1 MLLNKSIVVSLLSL
15 ISISALA
22 TNKDQNDSNFSIHFL
37 YLNAS
42 NKVSGFTVCSKNGCT
57 PSTLSDGDKFLDKL
71 NKGDSV
77 CVSYNVGT
85 IYRTSRL
92 DYFFKIN
99 TNGNNRI
106 EFISSN
112 ISLNLALS
120 NYPIYKV
127 TEGESYLAHS
137 QYTNGLLP
145 CANWDFTK

>member
-1 MLLNKSIVVSLLSL
+1 MLLNKNIVVSLLSL
-15 ISISALA
+15 ISISAFA

-37 YLNAS
+37 HLNAS
-42 NKVSGFTVCSKNGCT
+42 NKISGFTVCSKNGCT
-57 PSTLSDGDKFLDKL
+57 PSTLGDGDKFLDKL

-77 CVSYNVGT
+77 CVSLNAFT
-85 IYRTSRL
+85 IYRTKRL

-99 TNGNNRI
+99 SDGNNRI

-112 ISLNLALS
+112 IALNSS
-120 NYPIYKV
+120 NYPVYKV

-137 QYTNGLLP
+137 QFTNGLLP